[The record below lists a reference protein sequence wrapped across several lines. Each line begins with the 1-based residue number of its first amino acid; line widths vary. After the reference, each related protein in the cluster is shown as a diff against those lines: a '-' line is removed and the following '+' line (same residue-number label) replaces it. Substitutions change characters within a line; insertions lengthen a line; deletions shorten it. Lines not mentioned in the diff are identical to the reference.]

1 MNIIIGAMGIVGVLI
16 IIMSLSSFV
25 VLPLQII
32 LQNIHI
38 RKVPSIIGLFL
49 FGILLV
55 VPGAIHESSVG
66 SVDKKFSAVT
76 DQIFDRLTSAE
87 SVKALTT
94 AKSYGS
100 IALQSSSSLI
110 LQTSP
115 ASNISYKTTV
125 NPLRLPIKVT
135 GSFSPGYQTWCFAAT
150 DGRRE
155 SVYDQ
160 YGIAISNLATHTSIT
175 NPQTGYCLK
184 GRAYTQ
190 DGSIEP

>member
-1 MNIIIGAMGIVGVLI
+1 MNIIIGAMAIVGFLI
-16 IIMSLSSFV
+16 ILMSLSSFV
-25 VLPLQII
+25 VLPLQIF
-32 LQNIHI
+32 LTNIHI

-55 VPGAIHESSVG
+55 VPGALHESSVG

-87 SVKALTT
+87 KVKDLTST
-94 AKSYGS
+94 KTYGS
-100 IALQSSSSLI
+100 ITLQSPSSLI

-115 ASNISYKTTV
+115 ASNISYSTTV
-125 NPLRLPIKVT
+125 NSLRLPIKVT

-150 DGRRE
+150 DGKRE

-160 YGIAISNLATHTSIT
+160 YGITISNLATHTSIT

-190 DGSIEP
+190 NGSIEP